1 MNSAPLLTIAIPT
14 YNRVDKLKRLIN
26 NILDQSFS
34 FSEEI
39 ELMISNNC
47 SSDETS
53 QFLETR
59 NYIIDN
65 QMIEPNVT
73 LFLFKNQLR
82 ILTSYKYDIRKNA
95 ILYGGEK
102 STSNNINIDLRYNII
117 SSGNM
122 NLKTTYSSISYNATS
137 NSTIGYIMLDGL
149 QKGSNW
155 LWQISFE
162 KRISKNIEMS
172 LQYEGRKPA
181 STTIIHTGR
190 ASVRAIF

>member
-1 MNSAPLLTIAIPT
+1 LNSGLLLTIAIPT
-14 YNRVDKLKRLIN
+14 YNRVNKLKRLLN

>member
-1 MNSAPLLTIAIPT
+1 
-14 YNRVDKLKRLIN
+14 
-26 NILDQSFS
+26 
-34 FSEEI
+34 
-39 ELMISNNC
+39 
-47 SSDETS
+47 
-53 QFLETR
+53 
-59 NYIIDN
+59 
-65 QMIEPNVT
+65 MIEPNVT